1 MVFPAIVILPPADA
15 AALARAHAAL
25 GDYDF
30 AVFVSANAVEYGAP
44 DPRRW
49 PRTLLALAPGPGTA
63 EALAGV
69 GIGNVLV
76 PTTSYDSDGLL
87 ALPELQDVSRKR
99 ILIFRGEGG
108 REQLADTL
116 RARGAAV
123 DYVACYA
130 RAKPATS
137 AAGLGEA
144 FVQGRVDAVTITSSE
159 GLDNLWEIA
168 GTRVREIWR
177 ACPTFAPHPRIA
189 ASARAHG
196 LLAIETQAGDAGLIS
211 GLLEWFAAHPK
222 RIP

>member
-1 MVFPAIVILPPADA
+1 MVFPAIVILPPADP

-87 ALPELQDVSRKR
+87 ALAELQDVSRKR

-130 RAKPATS
+130 RAKPAS
-137 AAGLGEA
+137 GAAGLGEA

-168 GTRVREIWR
+168 DERVREIWQG
-177 ACPTFAPHPRIA
+177 CPTFAPHPRIA
-189 ASARAHG
+189 ARARAHG
-196 LLAIETQAGDAGLIS
+196 LLAIETEAGDAGLVA